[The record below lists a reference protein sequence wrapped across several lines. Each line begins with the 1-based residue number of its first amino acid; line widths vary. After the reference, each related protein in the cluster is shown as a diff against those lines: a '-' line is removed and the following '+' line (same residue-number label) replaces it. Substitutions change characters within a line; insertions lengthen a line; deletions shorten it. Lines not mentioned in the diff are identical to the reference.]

1 MERFNTVK
9 MSIFLYLTYNL
20 VESQSPKIISHE
32 ICQVDSKI
40 HPNQEMSKNTWENF
54 QKEKKR
60 APFKVLIIKKIRRS
74 TEQNKIQK
82 QDDVHMGI

>member
-1 MERFNTVK
+1 
-9 MSIFLYLTYNL
+9 
-20 VESQSPKIISHE
+20 
-32 ICQVDSKI
+32 
-40 HPNQEMSKNTWENF
+40 MSKNTWENF

-60 APFKVLIIKKIRRS
+60 AYFKVLIIKKTRRS